1 MKIPVWTVVRTCGN
15 DIDEEV
21 FLNSGAALACFDA
34 WTHGEWI
41 HTPGVCRA
49 WDGNGTIVR
58 LDEFEIEIPD
68 CACKKRK
75 IDPTE
80 SPIKPKRTSRIPK
93 AL

>member
-1 MKIPVWTVVRTCGN
+1 MKILVWTVVRTCVN
-15 DIDEEV
+15 DIEEEV
-21 FLNSGAALACFDA
+21 FTTREQAVAVFER
-34 WTHGEWI
+34 W
-41 HTPGVCRA
+41 TPGNWKREDNFA
-49 WDGNGTIVR
+49 WDYNATHVR

-75 IDPTE
+75 IDPAE